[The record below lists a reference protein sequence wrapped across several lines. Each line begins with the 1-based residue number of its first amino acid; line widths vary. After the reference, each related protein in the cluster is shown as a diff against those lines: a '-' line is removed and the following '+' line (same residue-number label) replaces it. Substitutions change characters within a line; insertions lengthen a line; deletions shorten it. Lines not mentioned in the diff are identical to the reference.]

1 MYVIKYYSFM
11 FVHIQ
16 ECLKNLLETQNFSK
30 TLFEEI
36 ILQTSNF
43 YKKKY
48 YCFVWKK
55 NNG

>member
-1 MYVIKYYSFM
+1 M

-16 ECLKNLLETQNFSK
+16 ECLKSLLETQNFSK

-43 YKKKY
+43 YKKNKILLL
-48 YCFVWKK
+48 CLEKK
-55 NNG
+55 SNNG

>member
-1 MYVIKYYSFM
+1 M